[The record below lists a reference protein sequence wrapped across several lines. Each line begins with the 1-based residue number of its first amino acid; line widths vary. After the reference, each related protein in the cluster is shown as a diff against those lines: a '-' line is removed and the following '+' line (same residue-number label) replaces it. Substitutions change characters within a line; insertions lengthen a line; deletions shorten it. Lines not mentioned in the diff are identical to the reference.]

1 MLNILQQNSLIFE
14 LKSKFILAR
23 RNYFGLVSIF
33 IPIQRAINIYICS
46 KTFSVCKIFPINF

>member
-14 LKSKFILAR
+14 LKSKFILAG

-46 KTFSVCKIFPINF
+46 